1 MAYSTLIQ
9 DNDRTYYLQAD
20 GIMAQNQNVKVTAD
34 INGAIFV

>member
-9 DNDRTYYLQAD
+9 DNDRTYYLQVD
-20 GIMAQNQNVKVTAD
+20 GVMVQNQNFEVTAD